1 MGRGVIVIYRPKKG
15 MDQQLI
21 QLVRDHISILQ
32 QQNLA
37 TEKLPIVMR
46 ATDGSI
52 IEIFE
57 WISAE
62 AIAKAHNN
70 KAVQELWAKF
80 SLVCDYEIPVNVKEF
95 HSVFS
100 EFEVIS

>member
-1 MGRGVIVIYRPKKG
+1 MSRGVIVIYRPKKG
-15 MDQQLI
+15 MDQQVI
-21 QLVRDHISILQ
+21 QLVREHISILR

-37 TEKLPIVMR
+37 TKKSPIVMR
-46 ATDGSI
+46 AKDGSI

-62 AIAKAHNN
+62 AIANAHEN
-70 KAVQELWAKF
+70 KAVQELWGKF
-80 SLVCDYEIPVNVKEF
+80 SSVCDYEIPVNVEEF

-100 EFEVIS
+100 EFEVIE